1 MVRGKIRFAALLF
14 GVAVLLSTSA
24 LAKETGPF
32 HLALSWTGDTATTMT
47 STWRGS
53 TRQTEVMQVVPELQH
68 GKSGFAGALEVPA
81 ACRDISLD
89 GSGAWHYEA
98 TATDLAP
105 GTAYVY
111 RVGRSGSWSEERRF
125 TTDDPAAKTLT
136 FSYMGDVQP
145 ARDTAGDFAKWGALT
160 KAMYRRNPELAFSVL
175 GGDVVNSGIS
185 LAEFDAFRKNAGAVF
200 SNLPLLSTVGN
211 HESNFIGGKPELF
224 LDVFALPQ
232 NGPEGFKEEFFSF
245 DAANCHILVLNS
257 WIFSGEQKLTEAD
270 YARVN
275 DWIRRDLASSTAD
288 WQIVIT
294 HIPTYAVHSDA
305 TAAAVQKNWAPI
317 FEQYGVDLVFEG
329 HQHVYRRSYPL
340 YEGKIDYE
348 KGVTY
353 IMGVSGSKFY
363 GSADETLSERTVYNI
378 STYQLVQ
385 IDGDTLTVQTLDAE
399 GNELD
404 FANIPQRLYDPAY
417 SDVPADSW
425 YAGAAGYVTRNH
437 LFDAMD
443 GRFSPDAPM
452 TRLML
457 ARALYRLSG
466 SPAVTGGAPFTDCS
480 EAAAGWAHGAGVVTG
495 RGGGVFDPGGSVT
508 RQELAAMFYRYADRV
523 TQGDLS
529 TAGTLS
535 GFSDAD
541 AVAPW
546 AADSVTWA
554 VGAGLLNG
562 MGNGTVSPLGTATRA
577 QAAAITMRFAEA
589 FIR

>member
-1 MVRGKIRFAALLF
+1 MNRRTGSAALLL
-14 GVAVLLSTSA
+14 ALVLALSGPA
-24 LAKETGPF
+24 FAADGEPF
-32 HLALSWTGDTATTMT
+32 HAALSWTGDTATTMT
-47 STWRGS
+47 ATWWDS
-53 TRQTEVMQVVPELQH
+53 VRQAETMQLVTELEH
-68 GKSGFAGALEVPA
+68 GKRGFAGALEFGA
-81 ACRDISLD
+81 ECKDISLD

-98 TATDLAP
+98 TAVGLAP

-111 RVGRSGSWSEERRF
+111 RVGRDENWSEAYHF

-145 ARDTAGDFAKWGALT
+145 ASDNEADFARWGRLT
-160 KAMYRRNPELAFSVL
+160 ETMYRRNPELAFTVL
-175 GGDVVNSGIS
+175 GGDIVNSGIS
-185 LAEFDAFRKNAGAVF
+185 MTEFDLFRENAEGVF
-200 SNLPLLSTVGN
+200 AGLPLLSTVGN

-232 NGPEGFKEEFFSF
+232 NGPEGFKEEFYSF

-275 DWIRRDLASSTAD
+275 DWIKRDLASSTAD
-288 WQIVIT
+288 WQIVVT
-294 HIPTYAVHSDA
+294 HVPTYAVHSDA
-305 TAAAVQKNWAPI
+305 TATAVRQSWAPI

-340 YEGKIDYE
+340 YEGRIDYE

-363 GSADETLSERTVYNI
+363 DSADETLSERTVYNT

-385 IDGDTLTVQTLDAE
+385 IDGDALTVQTLDAD

-404 FANIPQRLYDPAY
+404 FANIAQRTYAPTY

-425 YAGAAGYVTRNH
+425 YAGAASYVTRNR
-437 LFDAMD
+437 LFDAAD
-443 GRFSPDAPM
+443 GRFCPDAPM

-457 ARALYRLSG
+457 AQALYRLSG
-466 SPAVTGGAPFTDCS
+466 SPAVTGGAPFTDCG
-480 EAAAGWAHGAGVVTG
+480 EAAAAWAYQQGVITG
-495 RGGGVFDPGGSVT
+495 RGSGIFDPGGSVT
-508 RQELAAMFYRYADRV
+508 RQELATMFHRYADKV
-523 TQGDLS
+523 SHADLG
-529 TAGTLS
+529 TAGALS
-535 GFSDAD
+535 PFPDAD
-541 AVAPW
+541 SVAPW
-546 AADSVTWA
+546 AADSVKWA

-562 MGNGTVSPLGTATRA
+562 TGDGRISPLGTATRA
-577 QAAAITMRFAEA
+577 QAATITVRFAET
-589 FIR
+589 FVK